1 MAATLAL
8 FPLTIF
14 CGWLSDRIGR
24 RPVLLAGLLI
34 GVVSILPVFQGL
46 LHFGNPA
53 LERFHDTVKVE
64 LRGSGCDYSPFRKA
78 ATDCEKV
85 QELFAKK
92 GVNYTLTTG
101 NALTL
106 KVGADEATALQG
118 GRAKDALLA
127 VADGDTATTPDLA
140 AVERALI
147 AAGWPEQADPARV
160 DRLMLV
166 LLLLIPVVAVAA
178 ITGPQTATLAELFP
192 ARTRYSAVAL
202 PHNLSA
208 GWIGGLSPF
217 MVTLLSVQ
225 SGNALAGLWYPVALL
240 GMASVVGLLFL
251 PETRNAPLDR

>member
-1 MAATLAL
+1 VVKLDPREAGSLVMIATLAL

-24 RPVLLAGLLI
+24 RPVLLAGLVI
-34 GVVSILPVFQGL
+34 GALSIFPVFQGL

-53 LERFHDTVKVE
+53 MQRFHDTVKVHVQ
-64 LRGSGCDYSPFRKA
+64 GKDCDYSPFRA
-78 ATDCEKV
+78 ATSPCAQL
-85 QELFAKK
+85 QELFAKN
-92 GVNYTLTTG
+92 GVNYTLTPGGPLVVAIGGTE
-101 NALTL
+101 AIMPS
-106 KVGADEATALQG
+106 ATA
-118 GRAKDALLA
+118 
-127 VADGDTATTPDLA
+127 
-140 AVERALI
+140 VEQELM
-147 AAGWPEQADPARV
+147 AAGWPRKADPAQI
-160 DRLMLV
+160 DRPMLI

-225 SGNALAGLWYPVALL
+225 AGDTMAGIWYPVALL
-240 GMASVVGLLFL
+240 GLASIVGLLFL
-251 PETRNAPLDR
+251 PETRNAPLDQ